1 MKPKQ
6 HASRNNAP
14 KSTPITRRIFSRSK
28 LSMFTLGLAAAM
40 TLNISPAEARGAC
53 RDYTKSTFLN
63 GRLEVGFAQACHR
76 HGNRWEVVSLSA
88 GPIELRSMVMEMVH
102 RDLYVID
109 PYYTLFDGGYPVV
122 YHHRV
127 VSPPPARVVYHTP
140 PPRVVYVQPRPVVY
154 KTAPPRHVVHH
165 HHHSHTRKHDARH
178 NNRNRH
184 GHGRNHDSRRR

>member
-1 MKPKQ
+1 
-6 HASRNNAP
+6 
-14 KSTPITRRIFSRSK
+14 
-28 LSMFTLGLAAAM
+28 M
-40 TLNISPAEARGAC
+40 TLSISPAEARGAC

-122 YHHRV
+122 YHHHRV
-127 VSPPPARVVYHTP
+127 VSPPPARVVYHAP

-154 KTAPPRHVVHH
+154 KTAPPRHVLHH

-184 GHGRNHDSRRR
+184 GHGRNHNSRRR